1 MLQTVNRTEYIS
13 HSLQTGPAWL
23 PVLFLLA
30 FILSFSLGMGP
41 INFVLLSDF
50 SLPGL
55 AALASTTAGLTNW
68 GAAFLTTTRH
78 SRNYRV

>member
-1 MLQTVNRTEYIS
+1 MVTNCKQNRICF
-13 HSLQTGPAWL
+13 HSLQSGPAWL

-55 AALASTTAGLTNW
+55 AALASTVAGLTNW

-78 SRNYRV
+78 SRKHQV